1 MADASL
7 APLDPGCWPA
17 MAAAMACATA
27 GCGAREAGGRFLCAE
42 MGGMEEVEVEVE
54 AQAEAEAE
62 AGTHEASGGTVAAD
76 PPSLSLAPAPAPA
89 PPGLLKRPPS
99 SSSAAPLPLPPL
111 VLLSASASRGVTTGR
126 KSWEGAPWGEGA
138 VPAPPP
144 SAAPA
149 VCGRRIVAPGDEGP
163 AAEAEAGAGTFSW
176 PEAAGAIV
184 ATAGVDMGSGKRAG
198 LRRGDGDADADADAV
213 SEGWEGGSDFTC
225 SVMVSSGAAGS

>member
-42 MGGMEEVEVEVE
+42 MGGMEEVEVKVE
-54 AQAEAEAE
+54 AQAEAE

-76 PPSLSLAPAPAPA
+76 PPSLSLAPAPAPT
-89 PPGLLKRPPS
+89 GLLKRPPS
-99 SSSAAPLPLPPL
+99 SSSAAPLPLPLPPL

-184 ATAGVDMGSGKRAG
+184 AKAGVDMGSGKRAG
-198 LRRGDGDADADADAV
+198 LRRGDGDADADAV
-213 SEGWEGGSDFTC
+213 SEGGEGGSDFTC